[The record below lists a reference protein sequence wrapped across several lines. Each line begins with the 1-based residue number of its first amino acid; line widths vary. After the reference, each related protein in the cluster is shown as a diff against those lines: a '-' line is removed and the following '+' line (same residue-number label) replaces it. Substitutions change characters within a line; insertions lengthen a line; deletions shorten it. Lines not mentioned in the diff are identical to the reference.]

1 MIRYQRNNISFRIA
15 SANAIGKFKNT
26 QAHSFIQLVRKELSF
41 DESCKETVLL
51 EYDRLSQWIFR
62 VERICFSAGEG
73 HMSEQLQMSIVQSL
87 IDEFSVIESVMESN
101 LSIFSTQTIAYTKMI
116 HKYALVIISNYFE
129 EFMKL
134 KIDNA
139 YTDIVACISNYLQH
153 LLVCMH
159 EFNSNVV
166 LEIPGAFVCVSDFS
180 IESADG
186 DERFLS
192 CISRANYF
200 KENGLSGE
208 FTLKNY
214 SRHDVFDDAREY
226 FKSQGFVLTPEDEVP
241 TSLDNKHFE

>member
-1 MIRYQRNNISFRIA
+1 MIRYQRNNINFRIA
-15 SANAIGKFKNT
+15 SADAISKFKST

-73 HMSEQLQMSIVQSL
+73 YASDQLQMAIEQSL
-87 IDEFSVIESVMESN
+87 FDEFEVIESVMESN
-101 LSIFSTQTIAYTKMI
+101 RDVFSDSVISFTKII
-116 HKYALVIISNYFE
+116 HKYSLIIICSYFS

-134 KIDNA
+134 RIDNA

-166 LEIPGAFVCVSDFS
+166 LKNPCAFICVSDFS
-180 IESADG
+180 IESADD

-192 CISRANYF
+192 VISRAQYF
-200 KENGLSGE
+200 KQLGLGVT

-214 SRHDVFDDAREY
+214 SRHNVFSDALSY
-226 FKSQGFVLTPEDEVP
+226 FQSQGFNLIPEDEVEP
-241 TSLDNKHFE
+241 LTE